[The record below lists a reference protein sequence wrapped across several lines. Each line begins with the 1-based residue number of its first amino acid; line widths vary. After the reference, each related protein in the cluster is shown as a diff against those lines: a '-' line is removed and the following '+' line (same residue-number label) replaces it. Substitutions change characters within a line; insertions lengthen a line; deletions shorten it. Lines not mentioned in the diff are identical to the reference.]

1 MALLVPVAVRAAE
14 PLGLADEDPD
24 AEPVSVGCAVAEPA
38 AEDEA
43 EPVDEDEALLVS
55 LSVASRRRRRGSAAG
70 SVPARGASSGAVES
84 AGTAK
89 YVPAC
94 GTNAA

>member
-24 AEPVSVGCAVAEPA
+24 AEPVAVGCAVAEPA

-43 EPVDEDEALLVS
+43 EPVDDDEALLVS
-55 LSVASRRRRRGSAAG
+55 LSVACRRRRGSAAA
-70 SVPARGASSGAVES
+70 ARGGEAVGS

-89 YVPAC
+89 KVPAC
-94 GTNAA
+94 GTSAA

>member
-55 LSVASRRRRRGSAAG
+55 LSVACRRRRAG
-70 SVPARGASSGAVES
+70 SPARGASGAVES

-89 YVPAC
+89 
-94 GTNAA
+94 